1 MADALLDLRGVSR
14 AYRSAAGEVV
24 VLKDVSLRIDAG
36 EFIAIIGPSGSGKS
50 TLMNILGCLDRP
62 TDGSYRVN
70 GEATEQM
77 APDALARLRR
87 EHFGFIFQ
95 RYNLMEN
102 LSATENVALPAVY
115 AGVDVDART
124 VRAQALLDTLGL
136 GERTGHRPSQLS
148 GGQQQRVSIAR
159 SLMNGGAIVL
169 ADEPTGALDH
179 ASGQQV
185 MAELK
190 RLHAQGHTVIL
201 VTHDAAIAANAAR
214 VIEIADGRV
223 IADRME
229 RGRQPP
235 PAAAAACAGA
245 GSVSSERRARRD
257 AVREAARMAARSML
271 AHRLRT
277 LLTMLGIIIG
287 VAAVVTVVALGK
299 GAQAQVESQINELG
313 ASTLEIYP
321 GADFGDPRS
330 AEIESLVVGDADHLA
345 ALGYVDSVSPNLAG
359 SVAALQGSRRANTQ
373 VLGVGAD
380 LLRVRGLRLMA
391 GRFFTDAEVQAHRA
405 VGVLDQ
411 KAAKALFTGDPIGS
425 TVLLGGMPVD
435 VIGVVGASAFAGGAT
450 PTVYVP
456 YTSAASRL
464 LGNQRLESITVRVR
478 DNVPTQAAEASLAA
492 ELQRLHGRRDFFI
505 YNADQIRKAVMKSSQ
520 TMAALVSAIAAV
532 ALVVGGVGVMNIML
546 VSVKERVREIGVR
559 LAVGARQGDILRQ
572 FLIEAV
578 LICLFGG
585 VLGVLLAFAVGA
597 LSSLLSL
604 GVPFRFSAG
613 PVLAALACSSAIGL
627 GFGYFP
633 ARSAAQLDPIQALAA
648 E

>member
-1 MADALLDLRGVSR
+1 MADALLELHGVSR
-14 AYRSAAGEVV
+14 AYCSAAGEVV
-24 VLKDVSLRIDAG
+24 VLKDVSLRIEAG

-62 TDGSYRVN
+62 TEGSYRVQ
-70 GEATEQM
+70 GVATEQM
-77 APDALARLRR
+77 SPDELAHLRR

-115 AGVDVDART
+115 AGVDADART
-124 VRAQALLDTLGL
+124 ARARMLLETLGL
-136 GERTGHRPSQLS
+136 GERTTNRPSQLS

-179 ASGQQV
+179 ASGRQV
-185 MAELK
+185 MTELK

-201 VTHDAAIAANAAR
+201 VTHDAAIAAHASR
-214 VIEIADGRV
+214 VIEIADGQV
-223 IADRME
+223 VSDRGMGDPAVARSAAVPE
-229 RGRQPP
+229 RRPE
-235 PAAAAACAGA
+235 PAA
-245 GSVSSERRARRD
+245 ERRARLD
-257 AVREAARMAARSML
+257 AIREAARMAVRSML

-313 ASTLEIYP
+313 ASTLDIFP

-330 AEIESLVVGDADHLA
+330 AEIETLVVDDADHLA
-345 ALGYVDSVSPNLAG
+345 ALSYVDSVSPNLSG
-359 SVAALQGSRRANTQ
+359 SVAALQGNRRANTQ

-380 LLRVRGLRLMA
+380 LPRVRGLRLRA
-391 GRFFTDAEVQAHRA
+391 GRFFTDAEVDAHRA
-405 VGVLDQ
+405 VGVVDQ
-411 KAAKALFTGDPIGS
+411 KAAKVLFNGNPIGG
-425 TVLLGGMPVD
+425 TVLLGGMPVE
-435 VIGVVGASAFAGGAT
+435 VIGVVGPNAFAGGAT

-456 YTSAASRL
+456 YTSASSRL
-464 LGNQRLESITVRVR
+464 LGSQRLESITVRVR
-478 DNVPTQAAEASLAA
+478 DDVPTTAAEASLGA

-585 VLGVLLAFAVGA
+585 VLGVLFALAVGA

-604 GVPFRFSAG
+604 GVPFLFTPG

>member
-1 MADALLDLRGVSR
+1 MADALLELHGVSR

-24 VLKDVSLRIDAG
+24 VLKDVSLRIEAG

-62 TDGSYRVN
+62 SEGSYRVQ
-70 GEATEQM
+70 GAATEQM
-77 APDALARLRR
+77 SQDELAHLRR

-115 AGVDVDART
+115 AGVDADART
-124 VRAQALLDTLGL
+124 TRARMLLETLGL
-136 GERTGHRPSQLS
+136 GERTTNRPSQLS

-179 ASGQQV
+179 ASGRQV

-201 VTHDAAIAANAAR
+201 VTHDAAIAAHASR
-214 VIEIADGRV
+214 VIEIADGQV
-223 IADRME
+223 VSDRGMGDPAVARSAAVPE
-229 RGRQPP
+229 RRPE
-235 PAAAAACAGA
+235 PAT
-245 GSVSSERRARRD
+245 ERRARLD
-257 AVREAARMAARSML
+257 AIREAARMAVRSML

-313 ASTLEIYP
+313 ASTLDIFP

-330 AEIESLVVGDADHLA
+330 AEIESLVVDDADHLA
-345 ALGYVDSVSPNLAG
+345 ALSYVDSVSPNLSG
-359 SVAALQGSRRANTQ
+359 SVAALQGNRRANTQ

-380 LLRVRGLRLMA
+380 LPRVRGLRLKA
-391 GRFFTDAEVQAHRA
+391 GRFFTDAEVEAHRA
-405 VGVLDQ
+405 VGVVDQ
-411 KAAKALFTGDPIGS
+411 KAAKALFNGNPIGG
-425 TVLLGGMPVD
+425 TVLLGGMPVE
-435 VIGVVGASAFAGGAT
+435 VIGVVGPNAFAGGAT

-456 YTSAASRL
+456 YTSASSRL
-464 LGNQRLESITVRVR
+464 LGSQRLESITVRVR
-478 DNVPTQAAEASLAA
+478 DDVPTTAAEASLGA

-585 VLGVLLAFAVGA
+585 VLGVLFALAVGA

-604 GVPFRFSAG
+604 GVPFLFTPG

>member
-1 MADALLDLRGVSR
+1 MADALLELHGVSR

-24 VLKDVSLRIDAG
+24 VLKDVSLRIEAG

-62 TDGSYRVN
+62 SEGSYRVQ
-70 GEATEQM
+70 GAATEQM
-77 APDALARLRR
+77 SPDELAHLRR

-115 AGVDVDART
+115 AGVDADART
-124 VRAQALLDTLGL
+124 ARARMLLETLGL
-136 GERTGHRPSQLS
+136 GERTTNRPSQLS

-179 ASGQQV
+179 ASGRQV

-201 VTHDAAIAANAAR
+201 VTHDAAIAAHASR

-223 IADRME
+223 VSDRGM
-229 RGRQPP
+229 GDP
-235 PAAAAACAGA
+235 PAARNAAAHERRPEPAA
-245 GSVSSERRARRD
+245 ERRARLD
-257 AVREAARMAARSML
+257 AIREAARMAVRSML

-287 VAAVVTVVALGK
+287 VAAVVAVVALGK

-313 ASTLEIYP
+313 ASTLDIFP

-330 AEIESLVVGDADHLA
+330 GEIETLVVDDADHLA
-345 ALGYVDSVSPNLAG
+345 ALSYVDSVSPNLSG
-359 SVAALQGSRRANTQ
+359 SVAALQGNRRANTQ

-380 LLRVRGLRLMA
+380 LPRVRGLRLKA
-391 GRFFTDAEVQAHRA
+391 GRFFTDAEVEAHRA
-405 VGVLDQ
+405 VGVVDQ
-411 KAAKALFTGDPIGS
+411 KAAKALFSGNPIGG
-425 TVLLGGMPVD
+425 TVLLGGMPVE
-435 VIGVVGASAFAGGAT
+435 VIGVVGPNAFAGGAT

-456 YTSAASRL
+456 YTSASSRL
-464 LGNQRLESITVRVR
+464 LGSQRLESITVRVR
-478 DNVPTQAAEASLAA
+478 DDVPTTAAEASLGA

-585 VLGVLLAFAVGA
+585 VLGVLFALAVGA

-604 GVPFRFSAG
+604 GVPFLFTPG
-613 PVLAALACSSAIGL
+613 PVIAALACSSAIGL

>member
-1 MADALLDLRGVSR
+1 MVDALLELHGVSR
-14 AYRSAAGEVV
+14 AYCSAAGEVV
-24 VLKDVSLRIDAG
+24 VLKDVSLRIEAG

-62 TDGSYRVN
+62 TEGSYRVQ
-70 GEATEQM
+70 GVATEQM
-77 APDALARLRR
+77 SPDELAHLRR

-115 AGVDVDART
+115 AGVDADART
-124 VRAQALLDTLGL
+124 ARARMLLETLGL
-136 GERTGHRPSQLS
+136 GERTTNRPSQLS

-179 ASGQQV
+179 ASGRQV
-185 MAELK
+185 MTELK

-201 VTHDAAIAANAAR
+201 VTHDAAIAAHASR
-214 VIEIADGRV
+214 VIEIADGQV
-223 IADRME
+223 VSDRGMGDPAVARSAAVPE
-229 RGRQPP
+229 RRPE
-235 PAAAAACAGA
+235 PAA
-245 GSVSSERRARRD
+245 ERRARLD
-257 AVREAARMAARSML
+257 AIREAARMAVRSML

-287 VAAVVTVVALGK
+287 VAAVVAVVALGK

-313 ASTLEIYP
+313 ASTLDIFP

-330 AEIESLVVGDADHLA
+330 GEIETLVVDDADHLA
-345 ALGYVDSVSPNLAG
+345 ALSYVDSVSPNLSG
-359 SVAALQGSRRANTQ
+359 SVAALQGNRRANTQ

-380 LLRVRGLRLMA
+380 LPRVRGLRLKA
-391 GRFFTDAEVQAHRA
+391 GRFFTDAEVEAHRA
-405 VGVLDQ
+405 VGVVDQ
-411 KAAKALFTGDPIGS
+411 KAAKALFSGNPIGG
-425 TVLLGGMPVD
+425 TVLLGGMPVE
-435 VIGVVGASAFAGGAT
+435 VIGVVGPNAFAGGAT

-456 YTSAASRL
+456 YTSASSRL
-464 LGNQRLESITVRVR
+464 LGSQRLESITVRVR
-478 DNVPTQAAEASLAA
+478 DDVPTTAAEASLGA

-585 VLGVLLAFAVGA
+585 VLGVLFALAVGA

-604 GVPFRFSAG
+604 GVPFLFTPG

>member
-1 MADALLDLRGVSR
+1 MADALLELHGVSR
-14 AYRSAAGEVV
+14 AYCSAAGEVV
-24 VLKDVSLRIDAG
+24 VLKDVSLRIEAG

-62 TDGSYRVN
+62 TEGSYRVQ
-70 GEATEQM
+70 GVATEQM
-77 APDALARLRR
+77 SPDELAHLRR

-115 AGVDVDART
+115 AGVDADART
-124 VRAQALLDTLGL
+124 ARARMLLETLGL
-136 GERTGHRPSQLS
+136 GERTTNRPSQLS

-179 ASGQQV
+179 ASGRQV
-185 MAELK
+185 MTELK

-201 VTHDAAIAANAAR
+201 VTHDAAIAAHASR
-214 VIEIADGRV
+214 VIEIADGQV
-223 IADRME
+223 VSDRGMGDPAVARSAAVPE
-229 RGRQPP
+229 RRPE
-235 PAAAAACAGA
+235 PAA
-245 GSVSSERRARRD
+245 ERRARLD
-257 AVREAARMAARSML
+257 AIREAARMAVRSML

-287 VAAVVTVVALGK
+287 VAAVVAVVALGK

-313 ASTLEIYP
+313 ASTLDIFP

-330 AEIESLVVGDADHLA
+330 GEIETLVVDDADHLA
-345 ALGYVDSVSPNLAG
+345 ALSYVDSVSPNLSG
-359 SVAALQGSRRANTQ
+359 SVAALQGNRRANTQ

-380 LLRVRGLRLMA
+380 LPRVRGLRLKA
-391 GRFFTDAEVQAHRA
+391 GRFFTDAEVEAHRA
-405 VGVLDQ
+405 VGVVDQ
-411 KAAKALFTGDPIGS
+411 KAAKALFSGNPIGG
-425 TVLLGGMPVD
+425 TVLLGGMPVE
-435 VIGVVGASAFAGGAT
+435 VIGVVGPNAFAGGAT

-456 YTSAASRL
+456 YTSASSRL
-464 LGNQRLESITVRVR
+464 LGSQRLESITVRVR
-478 DNVPTQAAEASLAA
+478 DDVPTTAAEASLGA

-532 ALVVGGVGVMNIML
+532 ALVVGGVGMMNIML

-585 VLGVLLAFAVGA
+585 VLGVLFALAVGA

-604 GVPFRFSAG
+604 GVPFLFTPG
-613 PVLAALACSSAIGL
+613 PVIAALACSSAIGL

>member
-1 MADALLDLRGVSR
+1 MADALLELHGVSR

-24 VLKDVSLRIDAG
+24 VLKDVSLRIEAG

-62 TDGSYRVN
+62 TEGSYRVQ
-70 GEATEQM
+70 GAATEQM
-77 APDALARLRR
+77 SPDELAHLRR

-115 AGVDVDART
+115 AGVDADART
-124 VRAQALLDTLGL
+124 ARARMLLETLGL
-136 GERTGHRPSQLS
+136 GERTTNRPSQLS

-179 ASGQQV
+179 ASGRQV

-201 VTHDAAIAANAAR
+201 VTHDAAIAAHASR
-214 VIEIADGRV
+214 VIEIADGQV
-223 IADRME
+223 VSDRGMGDPAVARSAAVPE
-229 RGRQPP
+229 RSPE
-235 PAAAAACAGA
+235 PAA
-245 GSVSSERRARRD
+245 ERRARLD
-257 AVREAARMAARSML
+257 AIREAARMAVRSML

-313 ASTLEIYP
+313 ASTLDIFP

-330 AEIESLVVGDADHLA
+330 GEIETLVVDDADHLA
-345 ALGYVDSVSPNLAG
+345 ALSYVDSVSPNLSG
-359 SVAALQGSRRANTQ
+359 SVAALQGNRRANTQ

-380 LLRVRGLRLMA
+380 LPRVRGLRLRA
-391 GRFFTDAEVQAHRA
+391 GRFFTDAEVDAHRA
-405 VGVLDQ
+405 VGVVDQ
-411 KAAKALFTGDPIGS
+411 KAAKALFNGNPIGG
-425 TVLLGGMPVD
+425 TVLLGGMPVE
-435 VIGVVGASAFAGGAT
+435 VIGVVGPNAFAGGAT

-456 YTSAASRL
+456 YTSASSRL
-464 LGNQRLESITVRVR
+464 LGSQRLESITVRVR
-478 DNVPTQAAEASLAA
+478 DDVPTTAAEASLGA

-585 VLGVLLAFAVGA
+585 VLGVLFALAVGA

-604 GVPFRFSAG
+604 GVPFLFTPG

>member
-1 MADALLDLRGVSR
+1 MADALLELHGVSR

-24 VLKDVSLRIDAG
+24 VLKDVSLRIAAG

-62 TDGSYRVN
+62 TEGSYRVH
-70 GEATEQM
+70 GAATEQM
-77 APDALARLRR
+77 SPDELAHLRR

-115 AGVDVDART
+115 AGVEADART
-124 VRAQALLDTLGL
+124 TRARLLLETLGL
-136 GERTGHRPSQLS
+136 GERTANRPSQLS

-179 ASGQQV
+179 ASGSQV

-201 VTHDAAIAANAAR
+201 VTHDAAIAAHASR

-223 IADRME
+223 VSDRGTGDPAVARKAVGPE
-229 RGRQPP
+229 RSTEP
-235 PAAAAACAGA
+235 GA
-245 GSVSSERRARRD
+245 ERRARLD
-257 AVREAARMAARSML
+257 ATREAARMAVRSML

-313 ASTLEIYP
+313 ASTLEIFP

-330 AEIESLVVGDADHLA
+330 AEIETLVVDDADHLA
-345 ALGYVDSVSPNLAG
+345 ALSYVDSVSPNLSS
-359 SVAALQGSRRANTQ
+359 SVAALQGNRRANTQ

-380 LLRVRGLRLMA
+380 LPRVRGLRLKA
-391 GRFFTDAEVQAHRA
+391 GRFFTDAEVEGHRA
-405 VGVLDQ
+405 VAVLDQ
-411 KAAKALFTGDPIGS
+411 KAAKALFNGNPIGG

-464 LGNQRLESITVRVR
+464 LGSQRLESITVRVR
-478 DNVPTQAAEASLAA
+478 DDVPTRAAEASLGA

-505 YNADQIRKAVMKSSQ
+505 YNSDQIRKAVMKSSQ

-585 VLGVLLAFAVGA
+585 VLGVLSALGVGA

-604 GVPFRFSAG
+604 GVPFLFTPG

-633 ARSAAQLDPIQALAA
+633 ARNAAQLDPIQALAA

>member
-1 MADALLDLRGVSR
+1 MADALLELHGVSR
-14 AYRSAAGEVV
+14 AYCSAAGEVV
-24 VLKDVSLRIDAG
+24 VLKDVSLRIEAG

-62 TDGSYRVN
+62 TEGSYRVQ
-70 GEATEQM
+70 GVATEQM
-77 APDALARLRR
+77 SPDELAHLRR

-115 AGVDVDART
+115 AGVDADART
-124 VRAQALLDTLGL
+124 ARARMLLETLGL
-136 GERTGHRPSQLS
+136 GERTTNRPSQLS

-179 ASGQQV
+179 ASGRQV
-185 MAELK
+185 MTELK

-201 VTHDAAIAANAAR
+201 VTHDAAIAAHASR
-214 VIEIADGRV
+214 VIEIADGQV
-223 IADRME
+223 VSDRGMGDPAVARSAAVPE
-229 RGRQPP
+229 RRPE
-235 PAAAAACAGA
+235 PAA
-245 GSVSSERRARRD
+245 ERRARLD
-257 AVREAARMAARSML
+257 AIREAARMAVRSML

-313 ASTLEIYP
+313 ASTLDIFP

-330 AEIESLVVGDADHLA
+330 GEIETLVVDDADHLA
-345 ALGYVDSVSPNLAG
+345 ALSYVDSVSPNLSG
-359 SVAALQGSRRANTQ
+359 SVAALQGNRRANTQ

-380 LLRVRGLRLMA
+380 LPRVRGLRLKA
-391 GRFFTDAEVQAHRA
+391 GRFFTDAEVEAHRA
-405 VGVLDQ
+405 VGVVDQ
-411 KAAKALFTGDPIGS
+411 KAAKALFSGNPIGG
-425 TVLLGGMPVD
+425 TVLLGGMPVE
-435 VIGVVGASAFAGGAT
+435 VIGVVGPNAFAGGAT

-456 YTSAASRL
+456 YTSASSRL
-464 LGNQRLESITVRVR
+464 LGSQRLESITVRVR
-478 DNVPTQAAEASLAA
+478 DDVPTTAAEASLGA

-559 LAVGARQGDILRQ
+559 LAVGARRGDILRQ

-585 VLGVLLAFAVGA
+585 VLGVLFALAVGA

-604 GVPFRFSAG
+604 GVPFLFTPG
-613 PVLAALACSSAIGL
+613 PVIAALACSSAIGL

>member
-1 MADALLDLRGVSR
+1 MADALLELHGVSR

-24 VLKDVSLRIDAG
+24 VLKDVSLRIEAG

-62 TDGSYRVN
+62 SEGSYRVQ
-70 GEATEQM
+70 GAATEQM
-77 APDALARLRR
+77 SPDELAHLRR

-115 AGVDVDART
+115 AGVDADART
-124 VRAQALLDTLGL
+124 ARARMLLETLGL
-136 GERTGHRPSQLS
+136 GERTTNRPSQLS

-179 ASGQQV
+179 ASGRQV
-185 MAELK
+185 MTELK

-201 VTHDAAIAANAAR
+201 VTHDAAIAAHASR
-214 VIEIADGRV
+214 VIEIADGQV
-223 IADRME
+223 VSDRGMGDPAVARSAAVPE
-229 RGRQPP
+229 RRPE
-235 PAAAAACAGA
+235 PAA
-245 GSVSSERRARRD
+245 ERRARLD
-257 AVREAARMAARSML
+257 AIREAARMAVRSML

-313 ASTLEIYP
+313 ASTLDIFP

-330 AEIESLVVGDADHLA
+330 GEIETLVVDDADHLA
-345 ALGYVDSVSPNLAG
+345 ALSYVDSVSPNLSG
-359 SVAALQGSRRANTQ
+359 SVAALQGNRRANTQ

-380 LLRVRGLRLMA
+380 LPRVRGLRLKA
-391 GRFFTDAEVQAHRA
+391 GRFFTDAEVEAHRA
-405 VGVLDQ
+405 VGVVDQ
-411 KAAKALFTGDPIGS
+411 KAAKALFSGNPIGG
-425 TVLLGGMPVD
+425 TVLLGGMPVE
-435 VIGVVGASAFAGGAT
+435 VIGVVGPNAFAGGAT

-456 YTSAASRL
+456 YTSASSRL
-464 LGNQRLESITVRVR
+464 LGSQRLESITVRVR
-478 DNVPTQAAEASLAA
+478 DDVPTTAAEASLGA

-559 LAVGARQGDILRQ
+559 LAVGARRGDILRQ

-585 VLGVLLAFAVGA
+585 VLGVLFALAVGA

-604 GVPFRFSAG
+604 GVPFLFTPG
-613 PVLAALACSSAIGL
+613 PVIAALACSSAIGL

>member
-1 MADALLDLRGVSR
+1 MADALLELHGVSR

-24 VLKDVSLRIDAG
+24 VLKDVSLRIEAG

-62 TDGSYRVN
+62 SEGSYRVQ
-70 GEATEQM
+70 GAATEQM
-77 APDALARLRR
+77 SQDELAHLRR

-115 AGVDVDART
+115 AGVDADART
-124 VRAQALLDTLGL
+124 TRARMLLETLGL
-136 GERTGHRPSQLS
+136 GERTTNRPSQLS

-179 ASGQQV
+179 ASGRQV

-201 VTHDAAIAANAAR
+201 VTHDAAIAAHASR
-214 VIEIADGRV
+214 VIEIADGQV
-223 IADRME
+223 VSDRGMGDPAVARSAAVPE
-229 RGRQPP
+229 RRPE
-235 PAAAAACAGA
+235 PAT
-245 GSVSSERRARRD
+245 ERRARLD
-257 AVREAARMAARSML
+257 AIREAARMAVRSML

-313 ASTLEIYP
+313 ASTLDIFP

-330 AEIESLVVGDADHLA
+330 AEIESLVVDDADHLA
-345 ALGYVDSVSPNLAG
+345 ALSYVDSVSPNLSG
-359 SVAALQGSRRANTQ
+359 SVAALQGNRRANTQ

-380 LLRVRGLRLMA
+380 LPRVRGLRLKA
-391 GRFFTDAEVQAHRA
+391 GRFFTDAEVEAHRA
-405 VGVLDQ
+405 VGVVDQ
-411 KAAKALFTGDPIGS
+411 KAAKALFSGNPIGG
-425 TVLLGGMPVD
+425 TVLLGGMPVE
-435 VIGVVGASAFAGGAT
+435 VIGVVGPNAFAGGAT

-456 YTSAASRL
+456 YTSASSRL
-464 LGNQRLESITVRVR
+464 LGSQRLESITVRVR
-478 DNVPTQAAEASLAA
+478 DDVPTTAAEASLGA

-585 VLGVLLAFAVGA
+585 VLGVLFALAVGA

-604 GVPFRFSAG
+604 GVPFLFTPG

>member
-1 MADALLDLRGVSR
+1 MVDALLELHGVSR

-24 VLKDVSLRIDAG
+24 VLKDVSLRIEAG
-36 EFIAIIGPSGSGKS
+36 QFIAIIGPSGSGKS

-62 TDGSYRVN
+62 SEGSYRVQ
-70 GEATEQM
+70 GAATEQM
-77 APDALARLRR
+77 SQDELAHLRR

-115 AGVDVDART
+115 AGVDADART
-124 VRAQALLDTLGL
+124 ARARMLLETLGL
-136 GERTGHRPSQLS
+136 GERTTNRPSQLS

-179 ASGQQV
+179 ASGRQV

-201 VTHDAAIAANAAR
+201 VTHDAAIAAHASR
-214 VIEIADGRV
+214 VIEIADGQV
-223 IADRME
+223 VSDRGMGDPAVARSAAVPE
-229 RGRQPP
+229 RRPE
-235 PAAAAACAGA
+235 PAA
-245 GSVSSERRARRD
+245 ERRARLD
-257 AVREAARMAARSML
+257 AIREAARMAVRSML

-313 ASTLEIYP
+313 ASTLDIFP

-330 AEIESLVVGDADHLA
+330 GEIETLVVDDADHLA
-345 ALGYVDSVSPNLAG
+345 ALSYVDSVSPNLSG
-359 SVAALQGSRRANTQ
+359 SVAALQGNRRANTQ

-380 LLRVRGLRLMA
+380 LPRVRGLRLKA
-391 GRFFTDAEVQAHRA
+391 GRFFTDAEVEAHRA
-405 VGVLDQ
+405 VGVVDQ
-411 KAAKALFTGDPIGS
+411 KAAKALFSGNPIGG
-425 TVLLGGMPVD
+425 TVLLGGMPVE
-435 VIGVVGASAFAGGAT
+435 VIGVVGPNAFAGGAT

-456 YTSAASRL
+456 YTSASSRL
-464 LGNQRLESITVRVR
+464 LGSQRLESITVRVR
-478 DNVPTQAAEASLAA
+478 DDVPTTAAEASLGA

-585 VLGVLLAFAVGA
+585 VLGVLFALAVGA

-604 GVPFRFSAG
+604 GVPFLFTPG
-613 PVLAALACSSAIGL
+613 PVIAALACSSAIGL

>member
-1 MADALLDLRGVSR
+1 MPTALLELRGVSR
-14 AYRSAAGEVV
+14 GYRSPAGEVV
-24 VLKDVSLRIDAG
+24 VLKEVSLSIESG

-62 TDGSYRVN
+62 TDGSYRVQ
-70 GEATEQM
+70 GAATEQM
-77 APDALARLRR
+77 QPDELARLRR

-102 LSATENVALPAVY
+102 LSAAGNVALPAVY
-115 AGVDVDART
+115 AGVDGVTRNARA
-124 VRAQALLDTLGL
+124 RQLLETLGL
-136 GERTGHRPSQLS
+136 GDRSGHRPSQLS

-159 SLMNGGAIVL
+159 SLMNGGAIIL
-169 ADEPTGALDH
+169 ADEPTGALDK
-179 ASGQQV
+179 ASGLQV
-185 MAELK
+185 MAELE
-190 RLHAQGHTVIL
+190 RLHARGHTVIL
-201 VTHDAAIAANAAR
+201 VTHDASIAAHASR

-223 IADRME
+223 VSDRGADSPAARQAHGVLE
-229 RGRQPP
+229 HAPARTPERRGRLD
-235 PAAAAACAGA
+235 AA
-245 GSVSSERRARRD
+245 
-257 AVREAARMAARSML
+257 REAARMAVRSML

-330 AEIESLVVGDADHLA
+330 AEIETLVVADADHLA
-345 ALGYVDSVSPNLAG
+345 ALSYVDSVSPNLSG
-359 SVAALQGSRRANTQ
+359 SVAALRGDRRANTQ

-380 LLRVRGLRLMA
+380 LPRVRGLRLKA
-391 GRFFTDAEVQAHRA
+391 GRFFTDAEVDAHRA
-405 VGVLDQ
+405 VGVIDQ
-411 KAAKALFTGDPIGS
+411 KAARALFAADPVGS
-425 TVLLGGMPVD
+425 TVLLGGMPVE
-435 VIGVVGASAFAGGAT
+435 VIGVVGASAFTGGAT

-464 LGNQRLESITVRVR
+464 LGSQKLESITVRVR
-478 DNVPTQAAEASLAA
+478 DDVPTNAAEASLSA

-505 YNADQIRKAVMKSSQ
+505 YNADQIRRAVMKSSQ
-520 TMAALVSAIAAV
+520 TLAALVSAIAAV

-585 VLGVLLAFAVGA
+585 VLGVLSAFGVGA
-597 LSSLLSL
+597 VSSLLSL
-604 GVPFRFSAG
+604 GVPFLFTAE

>member
-1 MADALLDLRGVSR
+1 MTHALLELHGVSR
-14 AYRSAAGEVV
+14 AYSTAAGDVV
-24 VLKDVSLRIDAG
+24 VLKEVSLRIDAG

-62 TDGSYRVN
+62 SQGSYRVD
-70 GEATEQM
+70 GAATEQM
-77 APDALARLRR
+77 PPDELARLRR

-102 LSATENVALPAVY
+102 LSATENVALPAIY
-115 AGVDVDART
+115 AGMDIKART
-124 VRAQALLDTLGL
+124 ARARVLLEALGL
-136 GERTGHRPSQLS
+136 GERTGNRPSQLS

-159 SLMNGGAIVL
+159 ALMNGGSIVL

-201 VTHDAAIAANAAR
+201 VTHDASVAAHAAR

-223 IADRME
+223 VADRSAG
-229 RGRQPP
+229 GR
-235 PAAAAACAGA
+235 AVACARSA
-245 GSVSSERRARRD
+245 SETEQSLRAERRARLD
-257 AVREAARMAARSML
+257 GVREVAHMAVRSML

-313 ASTLEIYP
+313 ASTLEIFP

-330 AEIESLVVGDADHLA
+330 AEIETLVVADADHLA
-345 ALGYVDSVSPNLAG
+345 ALSYVDSVSPSLSG

-373 VLGVGAD
+373 VMGVGAD
-380 LLRVRGLRLMA
+380 LPRVRGLRLKA
-391 GRFFTDAEVQAHRA
+391 GRFFTEHEVEAYRA
-405 VGVLDQ
+405 VGVVDQ
-411 KAAKALFTGDPIGS
+411 KAATALFDGDPIGS
-425 TVLLGGMPVD
+425 TVLLGGMPVE

-450 PTVYVP
+450 PAVYVP
-456 YTSAASRL
+456 HTSAASRL
-464 LGNQRLESITVRVR
+464 LGSQRLESITVRVR
-478 DNVPTQAAEASLAA
+478 DNVSTKAAEALLGA
-492 ELQRLHGRRDFFI
+492 ELQRRHGRRDFFI

-585 VLGVLLAFAVGA
+585 VLGVLLAFIAGA

-604 GVPFRFSAG
+604 GVPFLFTAS
-613 PVLAALACSSAIGL
+613 PVLVALACSSAIGL
-627 GFGYFP
+627 AFGYFP

>member
-1 MADALLDLRGVSR
+1 MTHALLELHGVSR
-14 AYRSAAGEVV
+14 AYRTAAGDVV

-62 TDGSYRVN
+62 TAGSYKVD
-70 GEATEQM
+70 GAATEQM
-77 APDALARLRR
+77 PPDELARLRR

-102 LSATENVALPAVY
+102 LSATENVALPAIY
-115 AGVDVDART
+115 AGADAPTRT
-124 VRAQALLDTLGL
+124 ARARMLLETLGL
-136 GERTGHRPSQLS
+136 GERTGNRPSQLS

-159 SLMNGGAIVL
+159 ALMNGGAIVL

-201 VTHDAAIAANAAR
+201 VTHDASVAAHAAR

-223 IADRME
+223 VADRGAGGRAVACARSASE
-229 RGRQPP
+229 RGQ
-235 PAAAAACAGA
+235 
-245 GSVSSERRARRD
+245 SSRAEPRARLD
-257 AVREAARMAARSML
+257 GVREAARMAVRSML

-313 ASTLEIYP
+313 ASTLEIFP

-330 AEIESLVVGDADHLA
+330 AEIETLVVADADHLA
-345 ALGYVDSVSPNLAG
+345 ALSYVDSVSPSLSG

-373 VLGVGAD
+373 VMGVGAD
-380 LLRVRGLRLMA
+380 MPRVRGLRLKA
-391 GRFFTDAEVQAHRA
+391 GRFFTDAEVDAHRA
-405 VGVLDQ
+405 VGVVDQ
-411 KAAKALFTGDPIGS
+411 KAATALFSGSPIGS
-425 TVLLGGMPVD
+425 TVLLGGMPVE

-456 YTSAASRL
+456 YTSASSRL
-464 LGNQRLESITVRVR
+464 LGSQRLESIIVRVR
-478 DNVPTQAAEASLAA
+478 DNVSTTAAEASLVA
-492 ELQRLHGRRDFFI
+492 ELQLRHGRRDFFI

-532 ALVVGGVGVMNIML
+532 ALIVGGVGVMNIML

-585 VLGVLLAFAVGA
+585 VLGVLLAFSAGA

-604 GVPFRFSAG
+604 GVPFLFTAA

>member
-1 MADALLDLRGVSR
+1 MADALLELHGVSR

-62 TDGSYRVN
+62 TEGSYRVD
-70 GEATEQM
+70 GAATEQM
-77 APDALARLRR
+77 SPDQLARLRR

-115 AGVDVDART
+115 AGVEADART
-124 VRAQALLDTLGL
+124 TRARLLLETLGL
-136 GERTGHRPSQLS
+136 GERTANRPSQLS

-201 VTHDAAIAANAAR
+201 VTHDAAIAAHASR

-223 IADRME
+223 VADRGEPAVHGRPAPE
-229 RGRQPP
+229 RARP
-235 PAAAAACAGA
+235 GA
-245 GSVSSERRARRD
+245 ERRARIDACARRRAWRCVRCWPIACAPADHARHHHRRGRGGDRGGAGQGRAGAGRVTDQRTGRQHAGDLPGRRFRRPALGGDRD
-257 AVREAARMAARSML
+257 A
-271 AHRLRT
+271 
-277 LLTMLGIIIG
+277 GG
-287 VAAVVTVVALGK
+287 
-299 GAQAQVESQINELG
+299 
-313 ASTLEIYP
+313 
-321 GADFGDPRS
+321 
-330 AEIESLVVGDADHLA
+330 GDADHLA
-345 ALGYVDSVSPNLAG
+345 ALSYVDSVSPNLSG

-380 LLRVRGLRLMA
+380 LPRVRGLRLKA
-391 GRFFTDAEVQAHRA
+391 GRFFTDAEVEAHRA
-405 VGVLDQ
+405 VGVVDQ
-411 KAAKALFTGDPIGS
+411 KAAKALFTGNPIGS
-425 TVLLGGMPVD
+425 TVLLGGMPVE
-435 VIGVVGASAFAGGAT
+435 VIGVVGANAFAGGAT

-464 LGNQRLESITVRVR
+464 LGSQRLESITVRVR
-478 DNVPTQAAEASLAA
+478 DNVPTNAAEASLGA
-492 ELQRLHGRRDFFI
+492 ELERLHGRRDFFI

-604 GVPFRFSAG
+604 GVPFLFTPG

-633 ARSAAQLDPIQALAA
+633 ARNAAQLDPIQALAA

>member
-1 MADALLDLRGVSR
+1 MADALLELHGVSR

-24 VLKDVSLRIDAG
+24 VLKDVSLRIAAG

-62 TDGSYRVN
+62 TEGSYRVH
-70 GEATEQM
+70 GAATEQM
-77 APDALARLRR
+77 SPDELAHLRR

-102 LSATENVALPAVY
+102 LSAAENVALPAVY
-115 AGVDVDART
+115 AGVEADART
-124 VRAQALLDTLGL
+124 TRARLLLETLGL
-136 GERTGHRPSQLS
+136 GERTANRPSQLS

-179 ASGQQV
+179 ASGRQV

-201 VTHDAAIAANAAR
+201 VTHDAATAAHASR

-223 IADRME
+223 VSDCGTGDPAVARQAVAPA
-229 RGRQPP
+229 RGTEP
-235 PAAAAACAGA
+235 GA
-245 GSVSSERRARRD
+245 ERRARLD
-257 AVREAARMAARSML
+257 ATREAARMAVRSML

-299 GAQAQVESQINELG
+299 GARAQVESQINELG
-313 ASTLEIYP
+313 ASTLEIFP

-330 AEIESLVVGDADHLA
+330 AEIETLVVDDADHLA
-345 ALGYVDSVSPNLAG
+345 ALSYVDSVSPNLSS
-359 SVAALQGSRRANTQ
+359 SVAALQGNRRANTQ

-380 LLRVRGLRLMA
+380 LPRVRGLRLKA
-391 GRFFTDAEVQAHRA
+391 GRFFTDAEVEAHRA
-405 VGVLDQ
+405 VAVLDQ
-411 KAAKALFTGDPIGS
+411 KAAKALFNGNPIGG

-464 LGNQRLESITVRVR
+464 LGSQRLESITVRVR
-478 DNVPTQAAEASLAA
+478 DDVSTRAAEASLGA

-505 YNADQIRKAVMKSSQ
+505 YNSDQIRKAVMKSSQ

-585 VLGVLLAFAVGA
+585 VLGVLSALGVGA

-604 GVPFRFSAG
+604 GVPFLFTPG

-633 ARSAAQLDPIQALAA
+633 ARNAAQLDPIQALAA

>member
-1 MADALLDLRGVSR
+1 MTHALLELHGVSR
-14 AYRSAAGEVV
+14 AYSTAAGDVV
-24 VLKDVSLRIDAG
+24 VLKEVSLRIDAG

-62 TDGSYRVN
+62 SQGSYRVD
-70 GEATEQM
+70 GAATEQM
-77 APDALARLRR
+77 PPDELARLRR

-102 LSATENVALPAVY
+102 LSATENVALPAIY
-115 AGVDVDART
+115 AGMDIKSRTARAR
-124 VRAQALLDTLGL
+124 VLLEVLGL
-136 GERTGHRPSQLS
+136 GERTGNRPSQLS

-159 SLMNGGAIVL
+159 ALMNGGAIVL

-201 VTHDAAIAANAAR
+201 VTHDASVAAHAAR

-223 IADRME
+223 VADRGAG
-229 RGRQPP
+229 GR
-235 PAAAAACAGA
+235 AAACARSA
-245 GSVSSERRARRD
+245 SERGQSSRAEPRARLD
-257 AVREAARMAARSML
+257 GVREAARMAVRSML

-313 ASTLEIYP
+313 ASTLEIFP

-330 AEIESLVVGDADHLA
+330 AEIETLVVADADHLA
-345 ALGYVDSVSPNLAG
+345 ALSYVDSVSPSLSG

-373 VLGVGAD
+373 VMGVGAD
-380 LLRVRGLRLMA
+380 LPRVRGLRLKA
-391 GRFFTDAEVQAHRA
+391 GRFFTEHEVEAYRA
-405 VGVLDQ
+405 VGVVDQ
-411 KAAKALFTGDPIGS
+411 KAATALFDGDPIGS
-425 TVLLGGMPVD
+425 TVLLGGMPVE

-456 YTSAASRL
+456 HTSAASRL
-464 LGNQRLESITVRVR
+464 LGSQRLESITVRVR
-478 DNVPTQAAEASLAA
+478 DNVSTKAAEALLGA
-492 ELQRLHGRRDFFI
+492 ELQRRHGRRDFFI

-585 VLGVLLAFAVGA
+585 VLGVLLAFSAGA

-604 GVPFRFSAG
+604 GVPFLFTAA
-613 PVLAALACSSAIGL
+613 PVLVALACSSAIGL
-627 GFGYFP
+627 AFGYFP

>member
-1 MADALLDLRGVSR
+1 MVDALLELHGVSR

-24 VLKDVSLRIDAG
+24 VLKDVSLRIEAG

-62 TDGSYRVN
+62 SEGSYRVQ
-70 GEATEQM
+70 GVATEQM
-77 APDALARLRR
+77 SPDELAHLRR

-115 AGVDVDART
+115 AGVDADART
-124 VRAQALLDTLGL
+124 ARARMLLETLGL
-136 GERTGHRPSQLS
+136 GERTTNRPSQLS

-179 ASGQQV
+179 ASGRQV

-201 VTHDAAIAANAAR
+201 VTHDAAIAAHASR
-214 VIEIADGRV
+214 VIEIADGQV
-223 IADRME
+223 VSDRGMGDPAVARSAAVPE
-229 RGRQPP
+229 RRPE
-235 PAAAAACAGA
+235 PAT
-245 GSVSSERRARRD
+245 ERRARLD
-257 AVREAARMAARSML
+257 AIREAARMAVRSML

-313 ASTLEIYP
+313 ASTLDIFP

-330 AEIESLVVGDADHLA
+330 AEIETLVVDDADHLA
-345 ALGYVDSVSPNLAG
+345 ALSYVDSVSPNLSG
-359 SVAALQGSRRANTQ
+359 SVAALQGNRRANTQ

-380 LLRVRGLRLMA
+380 LPRVRGLRLRA
-391 GRFFTDAEVQAHRA
+391 GRFFTDAEVEAHRA
-405 VGVLDQ
+405 VGVVDQ
-411 KAAKALFTGDPIGS
+411 KAAKVLFNGNPIGV
-425 TVLLGGMPVD
+425 TVLLGGMPVE
-435 VIGVVGASAFAGGAT
+435 VIGVVGPNAFAGGAT

-456 YTSAASRL
+456 YTSASSRL
-464 LGNQRLESITVRVR
+464 LGSQRLESITVRVR
-478 DNVPTQAAEASLAA
+478 DDVPTTAAEASLGA

-585 VLGVLLAFAVGA
+585 ALGVLFALAVGA

-604 GVPFRFSAG
+604 GVPFLFTPG

>member
-1 MADALLDLRGVSR
+1 MADALLELHGVSR

-24 VLKDVSLRIDAG
+24 VLKDVSLRIAAG

-62 TDGSYRVN
+62 TEGSYRVH
-70 GEATEQM
+70 GAATEQM
-77 APDALARLRR
+77 SPDELAHLRR

-115 AGVDVDART
+115 AGVEADART
-124 VRAQALLDTLGL
+124 TRARLLLETLGL
-136 GERTGHRPSQLS
+136 GERTTNRPSQLS

-179 ASGQQV
+179 ASGSQV
-185 MAELK
+185 MVELK

-201 VTHDAAIAANAAR
+201 VTHDAAIAAHASR

-223 IADRME
+223 VSDR
-229 RGRQPP
+229 GTGD
-235 PAAAAACAGA
+235 PAVARKAVAP
-245 GSVSSERRARRD
+245 ERRARLD
-257 AVREAARMAARSML
+257 ATREAARMAVRSML

-313 ASTLEIYP
+313 ASTLEIFP

-330 AEIESLVVGDADHLA
+330 AEIETLVVDDADHLA
-345 ALGYVDSVSPNLAG
+345 ALSYVDSVSPNLSS
-359 SVAALQGSRRANTQ
+359 SVAALQGNRRANTQ

-380 LLRVRGLRLMA
+380 LPRVRGLRLKA
-391 GRFFTDAEVQAHRA
+391 GRFFTDAEVEAHRA
-405 VGVLDQ
+405 VAVLDQ
-411 KAAKALFTGDPIGS
+411 KAAKALFNGNPIGG

-464 LGNQRLESITVRVR
+464 LGSQRLESITVRVR
-478 DNVPTQAAEASLAA
+478 DDVPTRAAEASLGA

-505 YNADQIRKAVMKSSQ
+505 YNSDQIRKAVMKSSQ

-585 VLGVLLAFAVGA
+585 VLGVLSALGVGA

-604 GVPFRFSAG
+604 GVPFQFTPG

-633 ARSAAQLDPIQALAA
+633 ARNAAQLDPIQALAA

>member
-1 MADALLDLRGVSR
+1 MVDALLELHGVSR

-24 VLKDVSLRIDAG
+24 VLKDVSLRIEAG
-36 EFIAIIGPSGSGKS
+36 QFIAIIGPSGSGKS

-62 TDGSYRVN
+62 SEGSYRVQ
-70 GEATEQM
+70 GAATEQM
-77 APDALARLRR
+77 SPDELAHLRR

-115 AGVDVDART
+115 AGVDADART
-124 VRAQALLDTLGL
+124 ARARMLLEALGL
-136 GERTGHRPSQLS
+136 GERTTNRPSQLS

-179 ASGQQV
+179 ASGRQV
-185 MAELK
+185 MTELK

-201 VTHDAAIAANAAR
+201 VTHDAAIAAHASR
-214 VIEIADGRV
+214 VIEIADGQV
-223 IADRME
+223 VSDRGMGDPAVARSAAVPE
-229 RGRQPP
+229 RRPE
-235 PAAAAACAGA
+235 PAA
-245 GSVSSERRARRD
+245 ERRARLD
-257 AVREAARMAARSML
+257 AIREAARMAVRSML

-313 ASTLEIYP
+313 ASTLDIFP

-330 AEIESLVVGDADHLA
+330 GEIETLVVDDADHLA
-345 ALGYVDSVSPNLAG
+345 ALSYVDSVSPNLSG
-359 SVAALQGSRRANTQ
+359 SVAALQGNRRANTQ

-380 LLRVRGLRLMA
+380 LPRVRGLRLKA
-391 GRFFTDAEVQAHRA
+391 GRFFTDAEVEAHRA
-405 VGVLDQ
+405 VGVVDQ
-411 KAAKALFTGDPIGS
+411 KAAKALFSGNPIGG
-425 TVLLGGMPVD
+425 TVLLGGMPVE
-435 VIGVVGASAFAGGAT
+435 VIGVVGPNAFAGGAT

-456 YTSAASRL
+456 YTSASSRL
-464 LGNQRLESITVRVR
+464 LGSQRLESITVRVR
-478 DNVPTQAAEASLAA
+478 DDVPTTAAEASLGA

-559 LAVGARQGDILRQ
+559 LAVGARRGDILRQ

-585 VLGVLLAFAVGA
+585 VLGVLFALAVGA

-604 GVPFRFSAG
+604 GVPFLFTPG

>member
-1 MADALLDLRGVSR
+1 MPTALLELRGVSR
-14 AYRSAAGEVV
+14 GYRSPAGEVV
-24 VLKDVSLRIDAG
+24 VLKEVSLSIESG

-62 TDGSYRVN
+62 TDGSYRVQ
-70 GEATEQM
+70 GAATEQM
-77 APDALARLRR
+77 QPDELARLRR

-102 LSATENVALPAVY
+102 LSAAGNVALPAVY
-115 AGVDVDART
+115 AGVDGATRNARA
-124 VRAQALLDTLGL
+124 RQLLETLGL
-136 GERTGHRPSQLS
+136 GDRSGHRPSQLS

-159 SLMNGGAIVL
+159 SLMNGGAIIL
-169 ADEPTGALDH
+169 ADEPTGALDK
-179 ASGQQV
+179 ASGLQV
-185 MAELK
+185 MAELE
-190 RLHAQGHTVIL
+190 RLHARGHTVIL
-201 VTHDAAIAANAAR
+201 VTHDASIAAHASR

-223 IADRME
+223 VSDRGADSPAATQAHGVLEHAPARTPE
-229 RGRQPP
+229 RRGRLD
-235 PAAAAACAGA
+235 AA
-245 GSVSSERRARRD
+245 
-257 AVREAARMAARSML
+257 REAARMAVRSML

-330 AEIESLVVGDADHLA
+330 AEIETLVVADADHLA
-345 ALGYVDSVSPNLAG
+345 ALSYVDSVSPNLSG
-359 SVAALQGSRRANTQ
+359 SVAALRGDRRANTQ

-380 LLRVRGLRLMA
+380 LPRVRGLRLKA
-391 GRFFTDAEVQAHRA
+391 GRFFTDAEVDAHRA
-405 VGVLDQ
+405 VGVIDQ
-411 KAAKALFTGDPIGS
+411 KAARALFAADPVGS
-425 TVLLGGMPVD
+425 TVLLGGMPVE
-435 VIGVVGASAFAGGAT
+435 VIGVVGASAFTGGAT

-464 LGNQRLESITVRVR
+464 LGSQKLESITVRVR
-478 DNVPTQAAEASLAA
+478 DDVPTNAAEASLSA

-505 YNADQIRKAVMKSSQ
+505 YNADQIRRAVMKSSQ
-520 TMAALVSAIAAV
+520 TLAALVSAIAAV

-585 VLGVLLAFAVGA
+585 VLGVLSAFGVGA
-597 LSSLLSL
+597 VSSLLSL
-604 GVPFRFSAG
+604 GVPFLFTAE

>member
-1 MADALLDLRGVSR
+1 MADALLELHGVSR

-24 VLKDVSLRIDAG
+24 VLKDVSLRIAAG

-62 TDGSYRVN
+62 TEGSYRVH
-70 GEATEQM
+70 GAATEQM
-77 APDALARLRR
+77 SPDELAHLRR
-87 EHFGFIFQ
+87 DHFGFIFQ

-115 AGVDVDART
+115 AGVEADART
-124 VRAQALLDTLGL
+124 TRARLLLETLGL
-136 GERTGHRPSQLS
+136 GERTTNRPSQLS

-179 ASGQQV
+179 ASGSQV
-185 MAELK
+185 MVELK

-201 VTHDAAIAANAAR
+201 VTHDAAIAAHASR

-223 IADRME
+223 VSDRGTGDPAVARKAVAPE
-229 RGRQPP
+229 RSTEP
-235 PAAAAACAGA
+235 GA
-245 GSVSSERRARRD
+245 ERRARLD
-257 AVREAARMAARSML
+257 ATREAARMAVRSML

-313 ASTLEIYP
+313 ASTLEIFP

-330 AEIESLVVGDADHLA
+330 AEIETLVVDDADHLA
-345 ALGYVDSVSPNLAG
+345 ALSYVDSVSPNLSS
-359 SVAALQGSRRANTQ
+359 SVAALQGNRRANTQ

-380 LLRVRGLRLMA
+380 LPRVRGLRLKA
-391 GRFFTDAEVQAHRA
+391 GRFFTDAEVDAHRA
-405 VGVLDQ
+405 VAVLDQ
-411 KAAKALFTGDPIGS
+411 KAAKALFNGNPIGG

-464 LGNQRLESITVRVR
+464 LGSQRLESITVRVR
-478 DNVPTQAAEASLAA
+478 DDVSTRAAEASLGA

-505 YNADQIRKAVMKSSQ
+505 YNSDQIRKAVMKSSQ

-585 VLGVLLAFAVGA
+585 VLGVLSALGVGA

-604 GVPFRFSAG
+604 GVPFQFTPG

-633 ARSAAQLDPIQALAA
+633 ARNAAQLDPIQALAA

>member
-1 MADALLDLRGVSR
+1 MADALLELHGVSR

-24 VLKDVSLRIDAG
+24 VLKDVSLRIEAG

-50 TLMNILGCLDRP
+50 TLMNILGCLDP
-62 TDGSYRVN
+62 PSEGSYRVQ
-70 GEATEQM
+70 GAATEQM
-77 APDALARLRR
+77 SPDELAHLRR

-115 AGVDVDART
+115 AGVDADART
-124 VRAQALLDTLGL
+124 ARARMLLETLGL
-136 GERTGHRPSQLS
+136 GERTTNRPSQLS

-179 ASGQQV
+179 ASGRQV

-201 VTHDAAIAANAAR
+201 VTHDAAIAAHASR

-223 IADRME
+223 VSDRGM
-229 RGRQPP
+229 GDP
-235 PAAAAACAGA
+235 PAARNAAAHERRPEPAA
-245 GSVSSERRARRD
+245 ERRARLD
-257 AVREAARMAARSML
+257 AIREAARMAVRSML

-287 VAAVVTVVALGK
+287 VAAVVAVVALGK

-313 ASTLEIYP
+313 ASTLDIFP

-330 AEIESLVVGDADHLA
+330 GEIETLVVDDADHLA
-345 ALGYVDSVSPNLAG
+345 ALSYVDSVSPNLSG
-359 SVAALQGSRRANTQ
+359 SVAALQGNRRANTQ

-380 LLRVRGLRLMA
+380 LPRVRGLRLKA
-391 GRFFTDAEVQAHRA
+391 GRFFTDAEVEAHRA
-405 VGVLDQ
+405 VGVVDQ
-411 KAAKALFTGDPIGS
+411 KAAKALFSGNPIGG
-425 TVLLGGMPVD
+425 TVLLGGMPVE
-435 VIGVVGASAFAGGAT
+435 VIGVVGPNAFAGGAT

-456 YTSAASRL
+456 YTSASSRL
-464 LGNQRLESITVRVR
+464 LGSQRLESITVRVR
-478 DNVPTQAAEASLAA
+478 DDVPTTAAEASLGA

-585 VLGVLLAFAVGA
+585 VLGVLFALAVGA

-604 GVPFRFSAG
+604 GVPFLFTPG

>member
-1 MADALLDLRGVSR
+1 MADALLELHGVSR

-24 VLKDVSLRIDAG
+24 VLKDVSLRIEAG

-62 TDGSYRVN
+62 TEGSYRVQ
-70 GEATEQM
+70 GVATEQM
-77 APDALARLRR
+77 SPDELAHLRR

-115 AGVDVDART
+115 AGVDADART
-124 VRAQALLDTLGL
+124 ARARMLLETLGL
-136 GERTGHRPSQLS
+136 GERTTNRPSQLS

-179 ASGQQV
+179 ASGRQV
-185 MAELK
+185 MTDLQ
-190 RLHAQGHTVIL
+190 RQHAQGYTVIL
-201 VTHDAAIAANAAR
+201 VTHDAAIAAHASR
-214 VIEIADGRV
+214 VIEIADGQV
-223 IADRME
+223 VSDRGMGDPAVARSAAVPE
-229 RGRQPP
+229 RRPE
-235 PAAAAACAGA
+235 PAA
-245 GSVSSERRARRD
+245 ERRARLD
-257 AVREAARMAARSML
+257 AIREAARMAVRSML

-313 ASTLEIYP
+313 ASTLDIFP

-330 AEIESLVVGDADHLA
+330 GEIETLVVDDADHLA
-345 ALGYVDSVSPNLAG
+345 ALSYVDSVSPNLSG
-359 SVAALQGSRRANTQ
+359 SVAALQGNRRANTQ

-380 LLRVRGLRLMA
+380 LPRVRGLRLRA
-391 GRFFTDAEVQAHRA
+391 GRFFTDAEVDAHRA
-405 VGVLDQ
+405 VGVVDQ
-411 KAAKALFTGDPIGS
+411 KAAKALFSGNPIGG
-425 TVLLGGMPVD
+425 TVLLGGMPVE
-435 VIGVVGASAFAGGAT
+435 VIGVVGPSAFAGGAT

-456 YTSAASRL
+456 YTSASSRL
-464 LGNQRLESITVRVR
+464 LGSQRLESITVRVR
-478 DNVPTQAAEASLAA
+478 DDVPTTAAEASLGA

-585 VLGVLLAFAVGA
+585 VLGVLFALAVGA

-604 GVPFRFSAG
+604 GVPFLFTPG

>member
-1 MADALLDLRGVSR
+1 MADALLELHGVSR
-14 AYRSAAGEVV
+14 AYCSAAGEVV
-24 VLKDVSLRIDAG
+24 VLKDVSLRIEAG

-62 TDGSYRVN
+62 TEGSYRVQ
-70 GEATEQM
+70 GVATEQM
-77 APDALARLRR
+77 SPDELAHLRR

-115 AGVDVDART
+115 AGVDADART
-124 VRAQALLDTLGL
+124 ARARMLLEALGL
-136 GERTGHRPSQLS
+136 GERTTNRPSQLS

-179 ASGQQV
+179 ASGRQV
-185 MAELK
+185 MTELK

-201 VTHDAAIAANAAR
+201 VTHDAAIAAHASR
-214 VIEIADGRV
+214 VIEIADGQV
-223 IADRME
+223 VSDRGMGDPAVARSAAVPE
-229 RGRQPP
+229 RRPE
-235 PAAAAACAGA
+235 PAA
-245 GSVSSERRARRD
+245 ERRARLD
-257 AVREAARMAARSML
+257 AIREAARMAVRSML

-287 VAAVVTVVALGK
+287 VAAVVAVVALGK

-313 ASTLEIYP
+313 ASTLDIFP

-330 AEIESLVVGDADHLA
+330 GEIETLVVDDADHLA
-345 ALGYVDSVSPNLAG
+345 ALSYVDSVSPNLSG
-359 SVAALQGSRRANTQ
+359 SVAALQGNRRANTQ

-380 LLRVRGLRLMA
+380 LPRVRGLRLKA
-391 GRFFTDAEVQAHRA
+391 GRFFTDAEVEAHRA
-405 VGVLDQ
+405 VGVVDQ
-411 KAAKALFTGDPIGS
+411 KAAKALFSGNPIGG
-425 TVLLGGMPVD
+425 TVLLGGMPVE
-435 VIGVVGASAFAGGAT
+435 VIGVVGPNAFAGGAT

-456 YTSAASRL
+456 YTSASSRL
-464 LGNQRLESITVRVR
+464 LGSQRLESITVRVR
-478 DNVPTQAAEASLAA
+478 DDVPTTAAEASLGA

-559 LAVGARQGDILRQ
+559 LAVGARRGDILRQ

-585 VLGVLLAFAVGA
+585 VLGVLFALAVGA

-604 GVPFRFSAG
+604 GVPFLFTPG
-613 PVLAALACSSAIGL
+613 PVIAALACSSAIGL

>member
-1 MADALLDLRGVSR
+1 MADALLELHGVSR
-14 AYRSAAGEVV
+14 AYCSAAGEVV
-24 VLKDVSLRIDAG
+24 VLKDVSLRIEAG

-62 TDGSYRVN
+62 TEGSYRVQ
-70 GEATEQM
+70 GVATEQM
-77 APDALARLRR
+77 SPDELAHLRR

-115 AGVDVDART
+115 AGVDADART
-124 VRAQALLDTLGL
+124 ARARMLLETLGL
-136 GERTGHRPSQLS
+136 GERTTNRPSQLS

-179 ASGQQV
+179 ASGRQV
-185 MAELK
+185 MTELK

-201 VTHDAAIAANAAR
+201 VTHDAAIAAHASR
-214 VIEIADGRV
+214 VIEIADGQV
-223 IADRME
+223 VSDRGMGDPAVARSAAVPE
-229 RGRQPP
+229 RRPE
-235 PAAAAACAGA
+235 PAA
-245 GSVSSERRARRD
+245 ERRARLD
-257 AVREAARMAARSML
+257 AIREAARIAVRSML

-313 ASTLEIYP
+313 ASTLDIFP

-330 AEIESLVVGDADHLA
+330 AEIETLVVDDADHLA
-345 ALGYVDSVSPNLAG
+345 ALSYVDSVSPNLSG
-359 SVAALQGSRRANTQ
+359 SVAALQGNRRANTQ

-380 LLRVRGLRLMA
+380 LPRVRGLRLRA
-391 GRFFTDAEVQAHRA
+391 GRFFTDAEVDAHRA
-405 VGVLDQ
+405 VGVVDQ
-411 KAAKALFTGDPIGS
+411 KAAKVLFNGNPIGG
-425 TVLLGGMPVD
+425 TVLLGGMPVE
-435 VIGVVGASAFAGGAT
+435 VIGVVGPNAFAGGAT

-456 YTSAASRL
+456 YTSASSRL
-464 LGNQRLESITVRVR
+464 LGSQRLESITVRVR
-478 DNVPTQAAEASLAA
+478 DDVPTTAAEASLGA

-585 VLGVLLAFAVGA
+585 VLGVLFALAVGA

-604 GVPFRFSAG
+604 GVPFLFTPG

>member
-1 MADALLDLRGVSR
+1 MVDALLELYGVSR

-24 VLKDVSLRIDAG
+24 VLKDVSLRIEAG

-62 TDGSYRVN
+62 SEGSYRVQ
-70 GEATEQM
+70 GAATEQM
-77 APDALARLRR
+77 SPDELAHLRR

-102 LSATENVALPAVY
+102 LNATENVALPAVY
-115 AGVDVDART
+115 AGVDADART
-124 VRAQALLDTLGL
+124 ARARMLLETLGL
-136 GERTGHRPSQLS
+136 GERTTNRPSQLS

-179 ASGQQV
+179 ASGRQV

-201 VTHDAAIAANAAR
+201 VTHDAAIAAHASR
-214 VIEIADGRV
+214 VIEIADGQV
-223 IADRME
+223 VSDRGMGDPAVARSAAVPE
-229 RGRQPP
+229 RRPE
-235 PAAAAACAGA
+235 PAT
-245 GSVSSERRARRD
+245 ERRARLD
-257 AVREAARMAARSML
+257 AVREAARMAVRSML

-313 ASTLEIYP
+313 ASTLDIFP

-330 AEIESLVVGDADHLA
+330 AEIETLVVDDADHLA
-345 ALGYVDSVSPNLAG
+345 ALSYVDSVSPNLSG
-359 SVAALQGSRRANTQ
+359 SVAALQGNRRANTQ

-380 LLRVRGLRLMA
+380 LPRVRGLRLRA
-391 GRFFTDAEVQAHRA
+391 GRFFTDAEVEAHRA
-405 VGVLDQ
+405 VGVVDQ
-411 KAAKALFTGDPIGS
+411 KAAKVLFNGNPIGV
-425 TVLLGGMPVD
+425 TVLLGGMPVE
-435 VIGVVGASAFAGGAT
+435 VIGVVGPNAFAGGAT

-456 YTSAASRL
+456 YTSASSRL
-464 LGNQRLESITVRVR
+464 LGSQRLESITVRVR
-478 DNVPTQAAEASLAA
+478 DDVPTTAAEASLGA

-585 VLGVLLAFAVGA
+585 ALGVLFALAVGA

-604 GVPFRFSAG
+604 GVPFLFTPG

>member
-1 MADALLDLRGVSR
+1 MADALLELHGVSR
-14 AYRSAAGEVV
+14 AYCSAAGEVV
-24 VLKDVSLRIDAG
+24 VLKDVSLRIEAG

-62 TDGSYRVN
+62 TEGSYRVQ
-70 GEATEQM
+70 GVATEQM
-77 APDALARLRR
+77 SPDELAHLRR

-115 AGVDVDART
+115 AGVDADART
-124 VRAQALLDTLGL
+124 ARARMLLETLGL
-136 GERTGHRPSQLS
+136 GERTTNRPSQLS

-179 ASGQQV
+179 ASGRQV
-185 MAELK
+185 MTELK
-190 RLHAQGHTVIL
+190 RPHAQGHTVIL
-201 VTHDAAIAANAAR
+201 VTHDAAIAAHASR
-214 VIEIADGRV
+214 VIEIADGQV
-223 IADRME
+223 VSDRGMGDPAVARSAAVPE
-229 RGRQPP
+229 RRPE
-235 PAAAAACAGA
+235 PAA
-245 GSVSSERRARRD
+245 ERRARLD
-257 AVREAARMAARSML
+257 AIREAARMAVRSML

-287 VAAVVTVVALGK
+287 VAAVVAVVALGK

-313 ASTLEIYP
+313 ASTLDIFP

-330 AEIESLVVGDADHLA
+330 GEIETLVVDDADHLA
-345 ALGYVDSVSPNLAG
+345 ALSYVDSVSPNLSG
-359 SVAALQGSRRANTQ
+359 SVAALQGNRRANTQ

-380 LLRVRGLRLMA
+380 LPRVRGLRLKA
-391 GRFFTDAEVQAHRA
+391 GRFFTDAEVEAHRA
-405 VGVLDQ
+405 VGVVDQ
-411 KAAKALFTGDPIGS
+411 KAAKALFSGNPIGG
-425 TVLLGGMPVD
+425 TVLLGGMPVE
-435 VIGVVGASAFAGGAT
+435 VIGVVGPNAFAGGAT

-456 YTSAASRL
+456 YTSASSRL
-464 LGNQRLESITVRVR
+464 LGSQRLESITVRVR
-478 DNVPTQAAEASLAA
+478 DDVPTTAAEASLGA

-585 VLGVLLAFAVGA
+585 VLGVLFALAVGA

-604 GVPFRFSAG
+604 GVPFLFTPG
-613 PVLAALACSSAIGL
+613 PVIAALACSSAIGL

>member
-1 MADALLDLRGVSR
+1 MADALLELHGVSR

-24 VLKDVSLRIDAG
+24 VLKDVSLRIEAG

-62 TDGSYRVN
+62 SEGSYRVQ
-70 GEATEQM
+70 GAATEQM
-77 APDALARLRR
+77 SPDELAHLRR

-115 AGVDVDART
+115 AGVDADART
-124 VRAQALLDTLGL
+124 ARARMLLETLGL
-136 GERTGHRPSQLS
+136 GERTTNRPSQLS

-179 ASGQQV
+179 ASGRQV
-185 MAELK
+185 MTELK

-201 VTHDAAIAANAAR
+201 VTHDAAIAAHASR
-214 VIEIADGRV
+214 VIEIADGQV
-223 IADRME
+223 VSDRGMGDPAVARSAAVPE
-229 RGRQPP
+229 RRPE
-235 PAAAAACAGA
+235 PAA
-245 GSVSSERRARRD
+245 ERRARLD
-257 AVREAARMAARSML
+257 AIREAARMAVRSML

-313 ASTLEIYP
+313 ASTLDIFP

-330 AEIESLVVGDADHLA
+330 GEIETLVVDDADHLA
-345 ALGYVDSVSPNLAG
+345 ALSYVDSVSPNLSG
-359 SVAALQGSRRANTQ
+359 SVAALQGNRRANTQ

-380 LLRVRGLRLMA
+380 LPRVRGLRLKA
-391 GRFFTDAEVQAHRA
+391 GRFFTDAEVEAHRA
-405 VGVLDQ
+405 VGVVDQ
-411 KAAKALFTGDPIGS
+411 KAAKALFSGNPIGG
-425 TVLLGGMPVD
+425 TVLLGGMPVE
-435 VIGVVGASAFAGGAT
+435 VIGVVGPNAFAGGAT

-456 YTSAASRL
+456 YTSASSRL
-464 LGNQRLESITVRVR
+464 LGSQRLESITVRVR
-478 DNVPTQAAEASLAA
+478 DDVPTTAAEASLGA

-585 VLGVLLAFAVGA
+585 VLGVLFALAVGA

-604 GVPFRFSAG
+604 GVPFLFTPG
-613 PVLAALACSSAIGL
+613 PVIAALACSSAIGL

>member
-1 MADALLDLRGVSR
+1 MADALLELHGVSR
-14 AYRSAAGEVV
+14 AYCSAAGEVV
-24 VLKDVSLRIDAG
+24 VLKDVSLRIEAG

-62 TDGSYRVN
+62 TEGSYRVQ
-70 GEATEQM
+70 GVATEQM
-77 APDALARLRR
+77 SPDELAHLRR

-115 AGVDVDART
+115 AGVDADART
-124 VRAQALLDTLGL
+124 ARARMLLETLGL
-136 GERTGHRPSQLS
+136 GERTTNRPSQLS

-179 ASGQQV
+179 ASGRQV
-185 MAELK
+185 MTELK

-201 VTHDAAIAANAAR
+201 VTHDAAIAAHASR
-214 VIEIADGRV
+214 VIEIADGQV
-223 IADRME
+223 VSDRGMGDPAVARSAAVPE
-229 RGRQPP
+229 RRPE
-235 PAAAAACAGA
+235 PAA
-245 GSVSSERRARRD
+245 ERRARLD
-257 AVREAARMAARSML
+257 AIREAARMAVRSML

-287 VAAVVTVVALGK
+287 VAAVVAVVALGK

-313 ASTLEIYP
+313 ASTLDIFP

-330 AEIESLVVGDADHLA
+330 GEIETLVVDDADHLA
-345 ALGYVDSVSPNLAG
+345 ALSYVDSVSPNLSG
-359 SVAALQGSRRANTQ
+359 SVAALQGNRRANTQ

-380 LLRVRGLRLMA
+380 LPRVRGLRLKA
-391 GRFFTDAEVQAHRA
+391 GRFFTDAEVEAHRA
-405 VGVLDQ
+405 VGVVDQ
-411 KAAKALFTGDPIGS
+411 KAAKALFSGNPIGG
-425 TVLLGGMPVD
+425 TVLLGGMPVE
-435 VIGVVGASAFAGGAT
+435 VIGVVGPNAFAGGAT

-456 YTSAASRL
+456 YTSASSRL
-464 LGNQRLESITVRVR
+464 LGSQRLESITVRVR
-478 DNVPTQAAEASLAA
+478 DDVPTTAAEASLGA

-585 VLGVLLAFAVGA
+585 VLGVLFALAVGA

-604 GVPFRFSAG
+604 GVPFLFTPG
-613 PVLAALACSSAIGL
+613 PVIAALACSSAIGL

>member
-1 MADALLDLRGVSR
+1 MADALLELHGVSR

-24 VLKDVSLRIDAG
+24 VLKDVSLRIEAG

-62 TDGSYRVN
+62 TEGSYRVQ
-70 GEATEQM
+70 GAATEQM
-77 APDALARLRR
+77 SPDELAHLRR

-115 AGVDVDART
+115 AGVDADART
-124 VRAQALLDTLGL
+124 ARARMLLETLGL
-136 GERTGHRPSQLS
+136 GERTTNRPSQLS

-179 ASGQQV
+179 ASGRQV

-201 VTHDAAIAANAAR
+201 VTHDAAIAAHASR
-214 VIEIADGRV
+214 VIEIADGQV
-223 IADRME
+223 VSDRGMGDPAVARSAAVPE
-229 RGRQPP
+229 RSPE
-235 PAAAAACAGA
+235 PAA
-245 GSVSSERRARRD
+245 ERRARLD
-257 AVREAARMAARSML
+257 AIREAARMAVRSML

-313 ASTLEIYP
+313 ASTLDIFP

-330 AEIESLVVGDADHLA
+330 GEIETLVVDDADHLA
-345 ALGYVDSVSPNLAG
+345 ALSYVDSVSPNLSG
-359 SVAALQGSRRANTQ
+359 SVAALQGNRRANTQ

-380 LLRVRGLRLMA
+380 LPRVRGLRLKA
-391 GRFFTDAEVQAHRA
+391 GRFFTDAEVDAHRA
-405 VGVLDQ
+405 VGVVDQ
-411 KAAKALFTGDPIGS
+411 KAAKALFSGNPIGG
-425 TVLLGGMPVD
+425 TVLLGGMPVE
-435 VIGVVGASAFAGGAT
+435 VIGVVGPNAFAGGAT

-456 YTSAASRL
+456 YTSASSRL
-464 LGNQRLESITVRVR
+464 LGSQRLESITVRVR
-478 DNVPTQAAEASLAA
+478 DDVPTTAAEASLGA

-585 VLGVLLAFAVGA
+585 VLGVLFALAVGA

-604 GVPFRFSAG
+604 GVPFLFTPG

>member
-1 MADALLDLRGVSR
+1 MVDALLELHGVSR

-24 VLKDVSLRIDAG
+24 VLKDVSLRIEAG

-62 TDGSYRVN
+62 TEGSYRVQ
-70 GEATEQM
+70 GAATEQM
-77 APDALARLRR
+77 SPDELAHLRR

-115 AGVDVDART
+115 AGVDADART
-124 VRAQALLDTLGL
+124 TRARMLLETLGL
-136 GERTGHRPSQLS
+136 GERTTNRPSQLS

-159 SLMNGGAIVL
+159 SLMNGGAIAL

-179 ASGQQV
+179 ASGRQV

-201 VTHDAAIAANAAR
+201 VTHDAAIAAHASR

-223 IADRME
+223 VSDRGTGDPPVARNATSPE
-229 RGRQPP
+229 RSTE
-235 PAAAAACAGA
+235 PAA
-245 GSVSSERRARRD
+245 ERRARLD
-257 AVREAARMAARSML
+257 AVREAARMAVRSML

-313 ASTLEIYP
+313 ASTLDIYP
-321 GADFGDPRS
+321 GTDFGDPRS
-330 AEIESLVVGDADHLA
+330 AEIETLVVDDADHLA
-345 ALGYVDSVSPNLAG
+345 ALSYVDSVSPNLSG
-359 SVAALQGSRRANTQ
+359 SVAALQGNRRANTQ

-380 LLRVRGLRLMA
+380 LPRVRGLRLKA
-391 GRFFTDAEVQAHRA
+391 GRFFTDAEVDAHRA
-405 VGVLDQ
+405 VGVVDQ
-411 KAAKALFTGDPIGS
+411 KAAKALFNGNPIGG
-425 TVLLGGMPVD
+425 TVLLGGMPVE
-435 VIGVVGASAFAGGAT
+435 VIGVVGPNAFAGGAT

-456 YTSAASRL
+456 YTSASSRL
-464 LGNQRLESITVRVR
+464 LGSQRLESITVRVR
-478 DNVPTQAAEASLAA
+478 DDVPTTAAEASLGA

-585 VLGVLLAFAVGA
+585 VLGVLFALGVGA

-604 GVPFRFSAG
+604 GVPFLFTPG

>member
-1 MADALLDLRGVSR
+1 MADALLELHGVSR
-14 AYRSAAGEVV
+14 AYCSAAGEVV
-24 VLKDVSLRIDAG
+24 VLKDVSLRIEAG

-62 TDGSYRVN
+62 TEGSYRVQ
-70 GEATEQM
+70 GVATEQM
-77 APDALARLRR
+77 SPDELAHLRR

-115 AGVDVDART
+115 AGVDADART
-124 VRAQALLDTLGL
+124 ARARMLLETLGL
-136 GERTGHRPSQLS
+136 GERTTNRPSQLS

-179 ASGQQV
+179 ASGRQV
-185 MAELK
+185 MTELK

-201 VTHDAAIAANAAR
+201 VTHDAAIAAHASR
-214 VIEIADGRV
+214 VIEIADGQV
-223 IADRME
+223 VSDRGMGDPAVARSAAVPE
-229 RGRQPP
+229 RRPE
-235 PAAAAACAGA
+235 PAA
-245 GSVSSERRARRD
+245 ERRARLD
-257 AVREAARMAARSML
+257 AIREAARMAVRSML

-313 ASTLEIYP
+313 ASTLDIFP

-330 AEIESLVVGDADHLA
+330 GEIETLVVDDADHLA
-345 ALGYVDSVSPNLAG
+345 ALSYVDSVSPNLSG
-359 SVAALQGSRRANTQ
+359 SVAALQGNRRANTQ

-380 LLRVRGLRLMA
+380 LPRVRGLRLKA
-391 GRFFTDAEVQAHRA
+391 GRFFTDAEVEAHRA
-405 VGVLDQ
+405 VGVVDQ
-411 KAAKALFTGDPIGS
+411 KAAKALFSGNPIGG
-425 TVLLGGMPVD
+425 TVLLGGMPVE
-435 VIGVVGASAFAGGAT
+435 VIGVVGPNAFAGGAT

-456 YTSAASRL
+456 YTSASSRL
-464 LGNQRLESITVRVR
+464 LGSQRLESITVRVR
-478 DNVPTQAAEASLAA
+478 DGVPTTAAEASLGA

-559 LAVGARQGDILRQ
+559 LAVGARRGDILRQ

-585 VLGVLLAFAVGA
+585 VLGVLFALAVGA

-604 GVPFRFSAG
+604 GVPFLFTPG
-613 PVLAALACSSAIGL
+613 PVIAALACSSAIGL

>member
-1 MADALLDLRGVSR
+1 MADALLELHGVSR
-14 AYRSAAGEVV
+14 AYCSAAGEVV
-24 VLKDVSLRIDAG
+24 VLKDVSLRIEAG

-62 TDGSYRVN
+62 TEGSYRVQ
-70 GEATEQM
+70 GVATEQM
-77 APDALARLRR
+77 SPDELAHLRR

-115 AGVDVDART
+115 AGVDADART
-124 VRAQALLDTLGL
+124 ARARMLLETLGL
-136 GERTGHRPSQLS
+136 GERTTNRPSQLS

-179 ASGQQV
+179 ASGRQV
-185 MAELK
+185 MTELK

-201 VTHDAAIAANAAR
+201 VTHDAAIAAHASR
-214 VIEIADGRV
+214 VIEIADGQV
-223 IADRME
+223 VSDRGMGDPAVARSAAVPE
-229 RGRQPP
+229 RRPE
-235 PAAAAACAGA
+235 PAA
-245 GSVSSERRARRD
+245 ERRPRLD
-257 AVREAARMAARSML
+257 AIREAARMAVRSML

-287 VAAVVTVVALGK
+287 VAAVVAVVALGK

-313 ASTLEIYP
+313 ASTLDIFP

-330 AEIESLVVGDADHLA
+330 GEIETLVVDDADHLA
-345 ALGYVDSVSPNLAG
+345 ALSYVDSVSPNLSG
-359 SVAALQGSRRANTQ
+359 SVAALQGNRRANTQ

-380 LLRVRGLRLMA
+380 LPRVRGLRLKA
-391 GRFFTDAEVQAHRA
+391 GRFFTDAEVEAHRA
-405 VGVLDQ
+405 VGVVDQ
-411 KAAKALFTGDPIGS
+411 KAAKALFSGNPIGG
-425 TVLLGGMPVD
+425 TVLLGGMPVE
-435 VIGVVGASAFAGGAT
+435 VIGVVGPNAFAGGAT

-456 YTSAASRL
+456 YTSASSRL
-464 LGNQRLESITVRVR
+464 LGSQRLESITVRVR
-478 DNVPTQAAEASLAA
+478 DDVPTTAAEASLGA

-585 VLGVLLAFAVGA
+585 VLGVLFALAVGA

-604 GVPFRFSAG
+604 GVPFLFTPG
-613 PVLAALACSSAIGL
+613 PVIAALACSSAIGL

>member
-1 MADALLDLRGVSR
+1 MVDALLELYGVSR

-24 VLKDVSLRIDAG
+24 VLKDVSLRIEAG

-62 TDGSYRVN
+62 SEGSYRVQ
-70 GEATEQM
+70 GAATEQM
-77 APDALARLRR
+77 SPDELAHLRR

-102 LSATENVALPAVY
+102 LNATENVALPAVY
-115 AGVDVDART
+115 AGVDADART
-124 VRAQALLDTLGL
+124 ARARMLLETLGL
-136 GERTGHRPSQLS
+136 GERTTNRPSQLS

-179 ASGQQV
+179 ASGRQV

-201 VTHDAAIAANAAR
+201 VTHDAAIAAHASR
-214 VIEIADGRV
+214 VIEIADGQV
-223 IADRME
+223 VSDRGMGDPAVARSAAVPE
-229 RGRQPP
+229 RRPE
-235 PAAAAACAGA
+235 PAT
-245 GSVSSERRARRD
+245 ERRARLD
-257 AVREAARMAARSML
+257 AIREAARMAVRSML

-313 ASTLEIYP
+313 ASTLDIFP

-330 AEIESLVVGDADHLA
+330 AEIETLVVDDADHLA
-345 ALGYVDSVSPNLAG
+345 ALSYVDSVSPNLSG
-359 SVAALQGSRRANTQ
+359 SVAALQGNRRANTQ

-380 LLRVRGLRLMA
+380 LPRVRGLRLKA
-391 GRFFTDAEVQAHRA
+391 GRFFTDAEVEAHRA
-405 VGVLDQ
+405 VGVVDQ
-411 KAAKALFTGDPIGS
+411 KAAKALFSGNPIGG
-425 TVLLGGMPVD
+425 TALLGGMPVE
-435 VIGVVGASAFAGGAT
+435 VIGVVGPNAFAGGAT

-456 YTSAASRL
+456 YTSASSRL
-464 LGNQRLESITVRVR
+464 LGSQRLESITVRVR
-478 DNVPTQAAEASLAA
+478 DDVPTTAAEASLGA

-520 TMAALVSAIAAV
+520 TMAELVSAIAAV

-546 VSVKERVREIGVR
+546 VSVRERVREIGVR

-585 VLGVLLAFAVGA
+585 VLGVLFALAVGA

-604 GVPFRFSAG
+604 GVPFLFTPG

>member
-1 MADALLDLRGVSR
+1 MVDALLELHGVSR

-24 VLKDVSLRIDAG
+24 VLKDVSLRIEAG
-36 EFIAIIGPSGSGKS
+36 QFIAIIGPSGSGKS

-62 TDGSYRVN
+62 SEGSYRVQ
-70 GEATEQM
+70 GAATEQM
-77 APDALARLRR
+77 SQDELAHLRR

-115 AGVDVDART
+115 AGVDADART
-124 VRAQALLDTLGL
+124 ARARMLLETLGL
-136 GERTGHRPSQLS
+136 GERTTNRPSQLS

-179 ASGQQV
+179 ASGRQV
-185 MAELK
+185 MTELK

-201 VTHDAAIAANAAR
+201 VTHDAAIAAHASR
-214 VIEIADGRV
+214 VIEIADGQV
-223 IADRME
+223 VSDRGMGDPAVARSAAVPE
-229 RGRQPP
+229 RRPE
-235 PAAAAACAGA
+235 PAA
-245 GSVSSERRARRD
+245 ERRARLD
-257 AVREAARMAARSML
+257 AIREAARMAVRSML

-313 ASTLEIYP
+313 ASTLDIFP

-330 AEIESLVVGDADHLA
+330 GEIETLVVDDADHLA
-345 ALGYVDSVSPNLAG
+345 ALSYVDSVSPNLSG
-359 SVAALQGSRRANTQ
+359 SVAALQGNRRANTQ

-380 LLRVRGLRLMA
+380 LPRVRGLRLKA
-391 GRFFTDAEVQAHRA
+391 GRFFTDAEVEAHRA
-405 VGVLDQ
+405 VGVVDQ
-411 KAAKALFTGDPIGS
+411 KAAKALFSGNPIGG
-425 TVLLGGMPVD
+425 TVLLGGMPVE
-435 VIGVVGASAFAGGAT
+435 VIGVVGPNAFAGGAT

-456 YTSAASRL
+456 YTSASSRL
-464 LGNQRLESITVRVR
+464 LGSQRLESITVRVR
-478 DNVPTQAAEASLAA
+478 DDVPTTAAEASLGA

-559 LAVGARQGDILRQ
+559 LAVGARRGDILRQ

-585 VLGVLLAFAVGA
+585 VLGVLFALAVGA

-604 GVPFRFSAG
+604 GVPFLFTPG
-613 PVLAALACSSAIGL
+613 PVIAALACSSAIGL

>member
-1 MADALLDLRGVSR
+1 MADALLELHGVSR

-24 VLKDVSLRIDAG
+24 VLKDVSLRIEAG

-62 TDGSYRVN
+62 TEGSYRVQ
-70 GEATEQM
+70 GAATEQM
-77 APDALARLRR
+77 SPDELAHLRR

-115 AGVDVDART
+115 AGVDADART
-124 VRAQALLDTLGL
+124 ARARMLLETLGL
-136 GERTGHRPSQLS
+136 GERTTNRPSQLS

-179 ASGQQV
+179 ASGRQV

-201 VTHDAAIAANAAR
+201 VTHDAAIAAHASR
-214 VIEIADGRV
+214 VIEIADGQV
-223 IADRME
+223 VSDRGMGDPAVARSAAVPE
-229 RGRQPP
+229 RRPE
-235 PAAAAACAGA
+235 PAT
-245 GSVSSERRARRD
+245 ERRARLD
-257 AVREAARMAARSML
+257 AIREAARMAVRSML

-313 ASTLEIYP
+313 ASTLDIFP

-330 AEIESLVVGDADHLA
+330 GEIETLVVDDADHLA
-345 ALGYVDSVSPNLAG
+345 ALSYVDSVSPNLSG
-359 SVAALQGSRRANTQ
+359 SVAALQGNRRANTQ

-380 LLRVRGLRLMA
+380 LPRVRGLRLKA
-391 GRFFTDAEVQAHRA
+391 GRFFTDAEVEAHRA
-405 VGVLDQ
+405 VGVVDQ
-411 KAAKALFTGDPIGS
+411 KAAKALFSGSPIGG
-425 TVLLGGMPVD
+425 TVLLGGMPVE
-435 VIGVVGASAFAGGAT
+435 VIGVVGPNAFAGGAT

-456 YTSAASRL
+456 YTSASSRL
-464 LGNQRLESITVRVR
+464 LGSQRLESITVRVR
-478 DNVPTQAAEASLAA
+478 DDVPTTAAEASLGA

-585 VLGVLLAFAVGA
+585 VLGVLFALAVGA

-604 GVPFRFSAG
+604 GVPFLFTPG